1 MVSCRYGLWSLLLTI
16 PLVLAGCSGHP
27 AAGTWQVR
35 EGSAS
40 PYALLVV
47 QFDGRAEF
55 FRPNQEEPAERCF
68 WAGESADTI
77 GLQCVDVADSDRERF
92 YRLRVGRGGVGEL
105 MQDGRLLG
113 MLDELE

>member
-1 MVSCRYGLWSLLLTI
+1 MVSYRYGLWSLVLLWS
-16 PLVLAGCSGHP
+16 LALTGCSGHP
-27 AAGTWQVR
+27 AAGTWLIR

-40 PYALLVV
+40 PYARLVV

-77 GLQCVDVADSDRERF
+77 GLQCVDAAGGDQERF
-92 YRLRVGRGGVGEL
+92 YRLKVGRGGVGEL
-105 MQDGRLLG
+105 TRDGRLLG
-113 MLDELE
+113 LLDELE